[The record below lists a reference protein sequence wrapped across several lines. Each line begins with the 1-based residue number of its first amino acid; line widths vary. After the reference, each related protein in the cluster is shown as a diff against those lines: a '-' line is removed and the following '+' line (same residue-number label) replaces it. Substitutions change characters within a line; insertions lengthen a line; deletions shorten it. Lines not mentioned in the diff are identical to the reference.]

1 MKSTGI
7 YFILALIV
15 LGSLSFL
22 IFKPGVT
29 GNVVATTG
37 SGNSCNDNLLIAENN
52 LKSSQAELASCNQL
66 KAAAIN
72 DMSKLNT
79 VPVCDKSDLEQ
90 KIADLTK
97 QKNSLLKSLK
107 EESDQAKECQSSSS
121 NIEQLN
127 ATLTELGRNSAN
139 NICCKMRVDNPN
151 IKAYNLDG
159 NKVNCLE
166 SGDLALSCP

>member
-29 GNVVATTG
+29 GNVVAATG
-37 SGNSCNDNLLIAENN
+37 SGNSCNDNLLIADNN
-52 LKSSQAELASCNQL
+52 LKSAQAELATCNQL
-66 KAAAIN
+66 KTAAIN
-72 DMSKLNT
+72 DMSKLST

-90 KIADLTK
+90 KISTLTS
-97 QKNSLLKSLK
+97 QRTSIMKSLK
-107 EESDQAKECQSSSS
+107 EAQDAAKQCTGNE
-121 NIEQLN
+121 IADLN
-127 ATLTELGRNSAN
+127 NTLNELGKNSAN

-166 SGDLALSCP
+166 SGGLTLSCP